1 MAICNIIIATFE
13 SFMELLASLNHT
25 KQNKILEFYHIYH
38 TREISENIKIL
49 FHDQNLSPQ
58 TPFLAYNLKYIELN
72 YLSFLQVFF
81 KAFFYTWWL
90 NFSCHF
96 QFCFYSSFF
105 FFFAEQAIFQPGL
118 KSKID
123 YMANFSENFSP
134 EFQWAEISAWHV
146 GLKFL
151 SYNRSLVKARVK

>member
-1 MAICNIIIATFE
+1 
-13 SFMELLASLNHT
+13 MELLASLNYT

-81 KAFFYTWWL
+81 KAFFYTW
-90 NFSCHF
+90 
-96 QFCFYSSFF
+96 
-105 FFFAEQAIFQPGL
+105 
-118 KSKID
+118 
-123 YMANFSENFSP
+123 
-134 EFQWAEISAWHV
+134 
-146 GLKFL
+146 
-151 SYNRSLVKARVK
+151 

>member
-1 MAICNIIIATFE
+1 MAICNIIIAIFK

-105 FFFAEQAIFQPGL
+105 FFFLPSKQFFSLGWNLKSITWQISVRISVLNFSGLKFQPGM
-118 KSKID
+118 SGWNSCHII
-123 YMANFSENFSP
+123 A
-134 EFQWAEISAWHV
+134 A
-146 GLKFL
+146 
-151 SYNRSLVKARVK
+151 